1 MEQLLI
7 KLGLSDKEAKVY
19 LALLEL
25 SKETVQN
32 IAHKAKINRA
42 TTYVILEKLMKL
54 GLASQLEEG
63 KKTHFIA
70 ENPRELV
77 NILESEKREI
87 EERHREL
94 EETMTQLQAIY
105 NAKQDKPIVRF
116 FEGADGLVALDK
128 YDFDKMPKGSEN
140 LGVIPIDLIE
150 KMFSSRR
157 GESIRERV
165 RRGIRAR
172 SIYVNSSPLSDEV
185 NSNELREGIYMSRE
199 ELPINSTIIIN
210 PDWGIKLFYF
220 DPCRPY
226 GVLIQSKE
234 IARDLKFVYELA
246 WESAKRHDME
256 RKKQ

>member
-116 FEGADGLVALDK
+116 FEGADGLEALDRYG
-128 YDFDKMPKGSEN
+128 YDQYPRKSEI
-140 LGVIPIDLIE
+140 LQISPIGLIE
-150 KMFSSRR
+150 KLFSQRR
-157 GESIRERV
+157 KKSLNERIG
-165 RRGIRAR
+165 RGIRSKIIYTRDVPFTEEENR
-172 SIYVNSSPLSDEV
+172 SQ
-185 NSNELREGIYMSRE
+185 LREAYYLKESKDYISGTVTIFPNWGVKLYHFDQNNPHGVLVQSPGIADT
-199 ELPINSTIIIN
+199 LK
-210 PDWGIKLFYF
+210 KLFEYALE
-220 DPCRPY
+220 
-226 GVLIQSKE
+226 GVRRQE
-234 IARDLKFVYELA
+234 
-246 WESAKRHDME
+246 
-256 RKKQ
+256 KKSS